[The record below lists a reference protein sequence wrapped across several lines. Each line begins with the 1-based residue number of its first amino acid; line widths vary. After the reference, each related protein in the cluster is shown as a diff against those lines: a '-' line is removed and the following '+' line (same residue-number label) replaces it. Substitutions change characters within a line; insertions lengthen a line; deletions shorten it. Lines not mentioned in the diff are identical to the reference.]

1 MREGDYKIFYT
12 PVVYNPETQSS
23 EPLADGGT
31 ADAFL
36 GVYGWSNHQHITR
49 ESLKPTMVEPSN
61 PMPLV
66 VLDPMSIPIATFA
79 TNIKDDNGLQNED
92 TRQGNMLKIIPN
104 SGLIVEPYRDILG
117 KTVESNT
124 YNRIVTLA
132 NLRALFNDC
141 NHQPLEFPDEN
152 APFKTIDIATCANLE
167 AMKQEIRSLIS
178 EVRQTLVDMQ
188 NQLQQEIDSKF
199 DGSNATPDIKDDLDN
214 AGTSSTS
221 DYEPKPMR
229 VLAAEC
235 RHGRDSDVTRYYAV
249 AAGLTPDTTYAID
262 QYIANPLRAEP
273 SYLGTH
279 YVQSNSSGQVSR
291 HVRMYHGGNFG
302 DEPRFVLRTLRADE
316 SHRQGQGAPYQGQ
329 CQF

>member
-1 MREGDYKIFYT
+1 MRKGKSAIFYVPT
-12 PVVYNPETQSS
+12 VYNPKSNAT
-23 EPLADGGT
+23 EPLPMGPLSTSQSESRAGGSIYDEGPDRSGHLFPSVTIDPLSIAIAKPDPKYQDGTGFEPEDSWRQHNMLT
-31 ADAFL
+31 TIRDEGLHVSPYKDAYATSIPNDAGSRLVTLQNIRDAFSDCDGKL
-36 GVYGWSNHQHITR
+36 LSEILEHPGSR
-49 ESLKPTMVEPSN
+49 K
-61 PMPLV
+61 
-66 VLDPMSIPIATFA
+66 ATPV
-79 TNIKDDNGLQNED
+79 K
-92 TRQGNMLKIIPN
+92 
-104 SGLIVEPYRDILG
+104 
-117 KTVESNT
+117 
-124 YNRIVTLA
+124 
-132 NLRALFNDC
+132 
-141 NHQPLEFPDEN
+141 
-152 APFKTIDIATCANLE
+152 IATCENLE
-167 AMKQEIRSLIS
+167 SMKQEIRSLIS

-235 RHGRDSDVTRYYAV
+235 RHGHDSDVTRYYAV
-249 AAGLTPDTTYAID
+249 AVGLTPDTTYAID

-273 SYLGTH
+273 AYLGTH

-316 SHRQGQGAPYQGQ
+316 SHKQGQGIPYQGQ
-329 CQF
+329 CQY